1 MEKKYF
7 VICFGVVNLMSKVA
21 VLLPAY
27 NEEVSIA
34 SMVLLSLQYADEVIV
49 IDDGSTDRT
58 AEVSKLA
65 GATVLSHNTN
75 EGKGSALKTGFKYAK
90 DYDIIVTIDADG
102 QHNPSEIPKVIKP
115 IQDDIADIVNGS
127 RYINGKDTST
137 PTYRRVGQTV
147 LDTATNIASGVK
159 LTDTQSGFRAFS
171 SKSFEYFNFDPDG
184 FGIESDMLI
193 EASSNNLRITEVE
206 ISVRYDVNT
215 TTDNP
220 IVQGISVLLRIL
232 ELMRFNRPLYFYG
245 ISGAVIVFIGILSIL
260 TIQSLT
266 FTNIYLSAIGYFIVV
281 MGLFLLFAGIYV
293 DTSSKFKK

>member
-1 MEKKYF
+1 
-7 VICFGVVNLMSKVA
+7 MSKVA

-49 IDDGSTDRT
+49 IDDGSSDRT
-58 AEVSKLA
+58 SEVSRLA
-65 GATVLSHNTN
+65 GATVLSHTTN
-75 EGKGSALKTGFKYAK
+75 KGKGAALKTGFKYAQ

-102 QHNPSEIPKVIKP
+102 QHNPSEIPNVIKP
-115 IQDDIADIVNGS
+115 IMEDRADIVNGS
-127 RYINGKDTST
+127 RYIAGKDTTT

-147 LDTATNIASGVK
+147 LDNATYLASGVK

-171 SKSFEYFNFDPDG
+171 SKSIEYFNFDPNG

-193 EASSNNLRITEVE
+193 EASVNKLRIVEVE
-206 ISVRYDVNT
+206 ITVRYDVNT

-220 IVQGISVLLRIL
+220 IVQGFSVLMRIL

-245 ISGAVIVFIGILSIL
+245 ISGSIVLFLGILIIL
-260 TIQSLT
+260 TVKASL
-266 FTNIYLSAIGYFIVV
+266 FNNNIYISAIGYFIVV
-281 MGLFLLFAGIYV
+281 MGLFLLFFGLFS
-293 DTSSKFKK
+293 DTVNRFKK

>member
-1 MEKKYF
+1 
-7 VICFGVVNLMSKVA
+7 MSKVA

-49 IDDGSTDRT
+49 IDDGSSDRT
-58 AEVSKLA
+58 SEVSRLA
-65 GATVLSHNTN
+65 GATVLSHTTN
-75 EGKGSALKTGFKYAK
+75 KGKGAALKTGFKYAQ

-102 QHNPSEIPKVIKP
+102 QHNPSEIPDVIKP
-115 IQDDIADIVNGS
+115 IMEDRADIVNGS
-127 RYINGKDTST
+127 RYIAGKDTTT

-147 LDTATNIASGVK
+147 LDNATYLASGVK

-171 SKSFEYFNFDPDG
+171 SKSIEYFNFDPNG

-193 EASSNNLRITEVE
+193 EASVNKLRIVEVE
-206 ISVRYDVNT
+206 ITVRYDINT

-220 IVQGISVLLRIL
+220 IVQGFSVLMRIL

-245 ISGAVIVFIGILSIL
+245 ISGSIVLFLGILIIL
-260 TIQSLT
+260 TVKASL
-266 FTNIYLSAIGYFIVV
+266 FTNNIYISAIGYFIVV
-281 MGLFLLFAGIYV
+281 MGLFLLFFGLFS
-293 DTSSKFKK
+293 DTVNRFKK

>member
-1 MEKKYF
+1 
-7 VICFGVVNLMSKVA
+7 MSKVA

-49 IDDGSTDRT
+49 IDDGSSDRT
-58 AEVSKLA
+58 SEVSRLA
-65 GATVLSHNTN
+65 GATVLSHTTN
-75 EGKGSALKTGFKYAK
+75 KGKGAALKTGFKYAQ

-102 QHNPSEIPKVIKP
+102 QHNPSEIPDVIKP
-115 IQDDIADIVNGS
+115 IMEDRADIVNGS
-127 RYINGKDTST
+127 RYIAGKDTTT

-147 LDTATNIASGVK
+147 LDNATYLASGVK

-171 SKSFEYFNFDPDG
+171 SKSIEYFNFDPNG

-193 EASSNNLRITEVE
+193 EASVNKLRIVEVE
-206 ISVRYDVNT
+206 ITVRYDVNT

-220 IVQGISVLLRIL
+220 IVQGVSVLMRIL

-245 ISGAVIVFIGILSIL
+245 ISGSIVLFLGILIIL
-260 TIQSLT
+260 TVKASL
-266 FTNIYLSAIGYFIVV
+266 FNNNIYISAIGYFIVV
-281 MGLFLLFAGIYV
+281 MGLFLLFFGLFS
-293 DTSSKFKK
+293 DTVNRFKK

>member
-1 MEKKYF
+1 
-7 VICFGVVNLMSKVA
+7 MSKVA

-49 IDDGSTDRT
+49 IDDGSSDRT
-58 AEVSKLA
+58 SEVSRLA

-75 EGKGSALKTGFKYAK
+75 KGKGAALKTGFKYAQ

-102 QHNPSEIPKVIKP
+102 QHNPSEIPDVIKP
-115 IQDDIADIVNGS
+115 IMEDRADIVNGS
-127 RYINGKDTST
+127 RYIAGKDTTT

-147 LDTATNIASGVK
+147 LDNATYLASGVK

-171 SKSFEYFNFDPDG
+171 SKSIEYFNFDPNG

-193 EASSNNLRITEVE
+193 EASVNKLRIVEVE
-206 ISVRYDVNT
+206 ITVRYDVNT

-220 IVQGISVLLRIL
+220 IVQGVRVLMRIL

-245 ISGAVIVFIGILSIL
+245 ISGSIVLFLGILIIL
-260 TIQSLT
+260 TVKASL
-266 FTNIYLSAIGYFIVV
+266 FTNNIYISAIGYFIVV
-281 MGLFLLFAGIYV
+281 MGLFLLFFGLFS
-293 DTSSKFKK
+293 DTVNRFKK

>member
-1 MEKKYF
+1 
-7 VICFGVVNLMSKVA
+7 MSKVA

-34 SMVLLSLQYADEVIV
+34 SMILLSLQYADEVIV
-49 IDDGSTDRT
+49 IDDGSSDRT
-58 AEVSKLA
+58 SEVSKLA

-75 EGKGSALKTGFKYAK
+75 KGKGAALKTGFKYAQ

-102 QHNPSEIPKVIKP
+102 QHNPSEIPDVIKP
-115 IQDDIADIVNGS
+115 IMEDRADIVNGS
-127 RYINGKDTST
+127 RYIAGKDTTT

-147 LDTATNIASGVK
+147 LDNATYLASGVK

-171 SKSFEYFNFDPDG
+171 SKSIEYFNFDPNG

-193 EASSNNLRITEVE
+193 EASVNKLRIVEVE
-206 ISVRYDVNT
+206 ITVRYDVNT

-220 IVQGISVLLRIL
+220 IVQGFSVLMRIL

-245 ISGAVIVFIGILSIL
+245 ISGSIVLFLGILIIL
-260 TIQSLT
+260 TVKASL
-266 FTNIYLSAIGYFIVV
+266 FTNNIYISAIGYFIVV
-281 MGLFLLFAGIYV
+281 MGLFLLFFGLFS
-293 DTSSKFKK
+293 DTVNRFKK

>member
-1 MEKKYF
+1 
-7 VICFGVVNLMSKVA
+7 MSKVA

-49 IDDGSTDRT
+49 IDDGSSDRT
-58 AEVSKLA
+58 SEVSRLA

-75 EGKGSALKTGFKYAK
+75 KGKGAALKTGFKYAQ

-102 QHNPSEIPKVIKP
+102 QHNPSEIPDVIRP
-115 IQDDIADIVNGS
+115 IMEDRADIVNGS
-127 RYINGKDTST
+127 RYIAGKDTTT

-147 LDTATNIASGVK
+147 LDNATYLASGVK

-171 SKSFEYFNFDPDG
+171 SKSIEYFNFDPNG

-193 EASSNNLRITEVE
+193 EASVNKLRIVEVE
-206 ISVRYDVNT
+206 ITVRYDVNT

-220 IVQGISVLLRIL
+220 IVQGFSVLMRIL

-245 ISGAVIVFIGILSIL
+245 ISGSIVLFLGILIIL
-260 TIQSLT
+260 TVKASL
-266 FTNIYLSAIGYFIVV
+266 FTNNIYISAIGYFIVV
-281 MGLFLLFAGIYV
+281 MGLFLLFFGLFS
-293 DTSSKFKK
+293 DTVNRFKK

>member
-1 MEKKYF
+1 
-7 VICFGVVNLMSKVA
+7 MSKVA

-49 IDDGSTDRT
+49 IDDGSSDRT
-58 AEVSKLA
+58 SEVSRLA
-65 GATVLSHNTN
+65 GATVLSHITN
-75 EGKGSALKTGFKYAK
+75 KGKGAALKTGFKYAQ

-102 QHNPSEIPKVIKP
+102 QHNPSEIPDVIKP
-115 IQDDIADIVNGS
+115 IMEDRADIVNGS
-127 RYINGKDTST
+127 RYIAGKDTTT

-147 LDTATNIASGVK
+147 LDNATYLASGVK

-171 SKSFEYFNFDPDG
+171 SKSIEYFNFDPNG

-193 EASSNNLRITEVE
+193 EASVNKLRIVEVE
-206 ISVRYDVNT
+206 ITVRYDVNT

-220 IVQGISVLLRIL
+220 IVQGFSVLMRIL

-245 ISGAVIVFIGILSIL
+245 ISGSIVLFLGILIIL
-260 TIQSLT
+260 TVKASL
-266 FTNIYLSAIGYFIVV
+266 FTNNIYISAIGYFIVV
-281 MGLFLLFAGIYV
+281 MGLFLLFFGLFS
-293 DTSSKFKK
+293 DTVNKFKK

>member
-1 MEKKYF
+1 
-7 VICFGVVNLMSKVA
+7 MSKVA

-49 IDDGSTDRT
+49 IDDGSSDRT
-58 AEVSKLA
+58 SEVSRLA
-65 GATVLSHNTN
+65 GATVLSHTTN
-75 EGKGSALKTGFKYAK
+75 KGKGAALKTGFKYAQ

-102 QHNPSEIPKVIKP
+102 QHNPSEIPDVIKP
-115 IQDDIADIVNGS
+115 IMEDRADIVNGS
-127 RYINGKDTST
+127 RYIAGKDTTT

-147 LDTATNIASGVK
+147 LDNAIYLASGVK

-171 SKSFEYFNFDPDG
+171 SKSIEYFNFDPNG

-193 EASSNNLRITEVE
+193 EASVNKLRIVEVE
-206 ISVRYDVNT
+206 ITVRYDVNT

-220 IVQGISVLLRIL
+220 IVQGFSVLMRIL

-245 ISGAVIVFIGILSIL
+245 ISGSIVLFLGILIIL
-260 TIQSLT
+260 TVKASL
-266 FTNIYLSAIGYFIVV
+266 FTNNIYISAIGYFIVV
-281 MGLFLLFAGIYV
+281 MGLFLLFFGLFS
-293 DTSSKFKK
+293 DTVNRFKK

>member
-1 MEKKYF
+1 
-7 VICFGVVNLMSKVA
+7 MSKVA

-49 IDDGSTDRT
+49 IDDGSSDRT
-58 AEVSKLA
+58 SEVSRLA
-65 GATVLSHNTN
+65 GATVLSHTTN
-75 EGKGSALKTGFKYAK
+75 KGKGAALKTGFKYAQ

-102 QHNPSEIPKVIKP
+102 QHNPSEIPDVIKP
-115 IQDDIADIVNGS
+115 IMEDRADIVNGS
-127 RYINGKDTST
+127 RYIAGKDTTT

-147 LDTATNIASGVK
+147 LDNATYLASGVK

-171 SKSFEYFNFDPDG
+171 SKSIEYFNFDPNG

-193 EASSNNLRITEVE
+193 EASVNKLRIVEVE
-206 ISVRYDVNT
+206 ITVRYDVNT

-220 IVQGISVLLRIL
+220 IVQGFSVLMRIL

-245 ISGAVIVFIGILSIL
+245 ISGSIVLFLGILIIL
-260 TIQSLT
+260 TVKASL
-266 FTNIYLSAIGYFIVV
+266 FTNNIYISAIGYFIVV
-281 MGLFLLFAGIYV
+281 IGLFLLFFGLFS
-293 DTSSKFKK
+293 DTVNRFKK

>member
-1 MEKKYF
+1 
-7 VICFGVVNLMSKVA
+7 MSKVA

-49 IDDGSTDRT
+49 IDDGSSDRT
-58 AEVSKLA
+58 SEVSRLA
-65 GATVLSHNTN
+65 GATVLSHITN
-75 EGKGSALKTGFKYAK
+75 KGKGAALKTGFKYAQ

-102 QHNPSEIPKVIKP
+102 QHNPSEIPDVIKP
-115 IQDDIADIVNGS
+115 IMEDRADIVNGS
-127 RYINGKDTST
+127 RYIAGKDTTT

-147 LDTATNIASGVK
+147 LDNATYLASGVK

-171 SKSFEYFNFDPDG
+171 SKSIEYFNFDPNG

-193 EASSNNLRITEVE
+193 EASVNKLRIVEVE
-206 ISVRYDVNT
+206 ITVRYDVNT

-220 IVQGISVLLRIL
+220 IVQGFSVLMRIL

-245 ISGAVIVFIGILSIL
+245 ISGSIV
-260 TIQSLT
+260 
-266 FTNIYLSAIGYFIVV
+266 
-281 MGLFLLFAGIYV
+281 LFLGIQII
-293 DTSSKFKK
+293 

>member
-1 MEKKYF
+1 
-7 VICFGVVNLMSKVA
+7 MSKVA

-49 IDDGSTDRT
+49 IDDGSSDRT
-58 AEVSKLA
+58 SEVSRLA
-65 GATVLSHNTN
+65 GATVLSHTTN
-75 EGKGSALKTGFKYAK
+75 KGKGAALKTGFKCAQ

-102 QHNPSEIPKVIKP
+102 QHNPSEIPDVIKP
-115 IQDDIADIVNGS
+115 IMEDRADIVNGS
-127 RYINGKDTST
+127 RYIAGKDTTT

-147 LDTATNIASGVK
+147 LDNATYLASGVK

-171 SKSFEYFNFDPDG
+171 SKSIEYFNFDPNG

-193 EASSNNLRITEVE
+193 EASVNKLRIVEVE
-206 ISVRYDVNT
+206 ITVRYDVNT

-220 IVQGISVLLRIL
+220 IVQGFSVLMRIL

-245 ISGAVIVFIGILSIL
+245 ISGSIVLFLGILIIL
-260 TIQSLT
+260 TVKASL
-266 FTNIYLSAIGYFIVV
+266 FTNNIYISAIGYFIVV
-281 MGLFLLFAGIYV
+281 MGLFLLFFGLFS
-293 DTSSKFKK
+293 DTVNRFKK

>member
-1 MEKKYF
+1 
-7 VICFGVVNLMSKVA
+7 MSKVA

-49 IDDGSTDRT
+49 INDGSSDRT
-58 AEVSKLA
+58 SEVSRLA
-65 GATVLSHNTN
+65 GATVLSHTTN
-75 EGKGSALKTGFKYAK
+75 KGKGAALKTGFKYAQ

-102 QHNPSEIPKVIKP
+102 QHNPSEIPDVIKP
-115 IQDDIADIVNGS
+115 IMEDRADIVNGS
-127 RYINGKDTST
+127 RYIAGKDTTT

-147 LDTATNIASGVK
+147 LDNATYLASGVK

-171 SKSFEYFNFDPDG
+171 SKSIEYFNFDPNG

-193 EASSNNLRITEVE
+193 EASVNKLRIVEVE
-206 ISVRYDVNT
+206 ITVRYDVNT

-220 IVQGISVLLRIL
+220 IVQGFSVLMRIL

-245 ISGAVIVFIGILSIL
+245 ISGSIVLFLGILIIL
-260 TIQSLT
+260 TVKASL
-266 FTNIYLSAIGYFIVV
+266 FTNNIYISAIGYFIVV
-281 MGLFLLFAGIYV
+281 MGLFLLFFGLFS
-293 DTSSKFKK
+293 DTVNRFKK